1 MFVNILTADDKY
13 SLRKRKNLP
22 QPIEL
27 QLSKKQRMFSQFP
40 AAYLK
45 STSKFEYFEK
55 QENPHKLCIFE
66 IRDFKICGYLNV

>member
-1 MFVNILTADDKY
+1 MLTANGKC

-22 QPIEL
+22 QPIQL

-40 AAYLK
+40 TAYLK

-55 QENPHKLCIFE
+55 QENRHRLCIFE